1 MLRRSLVAGLALV
14 AVLGVCGLGKTV
26 AAPKTYK
33 YRCPKCQLIETY
45 AQSGIK
51 KCPKDG
57 STMIKFE

>member
-1 MLRRSLVAGLALV
+1 MLRRSFVAGIAIAVTLGLV
-14 AVLGVCGLGKTV
+14 GAGKTL

-57 STMIKFE
+57 TTMIKFE